1 MPKKVYKEK
10 MPTHARR
17 VAAIKKAANGCWWVE
32 QYLMDSFGVTTT
44 WRNNDRG

>member
-1 MPKKVYKEK
+1 MPKTVYKTK

-32 QYLMDSFGVTTT
+32 QYLMDSFGVTTG
-44 WRNNDRG
+44 WKNHDKR